1 MKIFFIFVKISFI
14 KNVNCFMQNFTCEFF
29 HKVRGGTQNTS
40 FVKYFFYENFLHKK
54 FYIFSIVIFFTSVWN
69 IFQKK
74 WKKFQKKYCENFH
87 KLWKFFQK
95 NVNFFQLWFFSQ
107 VNPCS
112 TNSGFCQVFWEKI
125 FLKKFL
131 KFSLDK

>member
-29 HKVRGGTQNTS
+29 HKVRGGTQKTR
-40 FVKYFFYENFLHKK
+40 FVKYFFMKI
-54 FYIFSIVIFFTSVWN
+54 FYIKIFTFFNCDFFHKCVKYFS
-69 IFQKK
+69 KK
-74 WKKFQKKYCENFH
+74 WKIFQKKYCENFH

-95 NVNFFQLWFFSQ
+95 NVNFFQLWIFSQ